1 MSNVAVNAEVRH
13 TFVGTNGTFV
23 DACNSQGNLQQYSC
37 ETASHCDMG
46 CDEVNTGRVTQPEVV
61 DCVGACR
68 DGRCDG
74 RCPHQGDHLTFL
86 GEGADARIFVR
97 NDGDGRVY
105 TCTITRDSGCSV
117 GGACHGL
124 GQVGTVGALG
134 LQYGDGRCTGSDIGS
149 MDVEIP
155 STRET
160 LTLQCGIVPVCLP

>member
-1 MSNVAVNAEVRH
+1 MRRRLPRRTVRRSLS
-13 TFVGTNGTFV
+13 T
-23 DACNSQGNLQQYSC
+23 S
-37 ETASHCDMG
+37 
-46 CDEVNTGRVTQPEVV
+46 GR
-61 DCVGACR
+61 
-68 DGRCDG
+68 
-74 RCPHQGDHLTFL
+74 PHHVSRR
-86 GEGADARIFVR
+86 GADARTIVR

-105 TCTITRDSGCSV
+105 TCTITLDSGCSV
-117 GGACHGL
+117 GGGCPGL